1 MKSSRRSS
9 LRRVDNDAHA
19 ERGNDNAPRPL
30 GWGPLAEPFTGREH
44 SISRRANEG
53 ARAAHHLFVKGT
65 KRPALPTF
73 GRKGGVVEMKTF
85 SFVALLGL
93 AAASTLVS
101 APASAQVPPPGCLY
115 GTSTDIVCNITPN
128 DVIVDGH
135 VVGRDPDPHVR
146 AELRRDAPQIYGY

>member
-1 MKSSRRSS
+1 MRARS
-9 LRRVDNDAHA
+9 
-19 ERGNDNAPRPL
+19 
-30 GWGPLAEPFTGREH
+30 FTGCEH
-44 SISRRANEG
+44 SISRRANDA
-53 ARAAHHLFVKGT
+53 ARATHHLFVKGT
-65 KRPALPTF
+65 RRPASLTF
-73 GRKGGVVEMKTF
+73 GREDGVVEMKTF

-135 VVGRDPDPHVR
+135 VVGRDPDPRVR
-146 AELRRDAPQIYGY
+146 AELRRDAPRIYGY